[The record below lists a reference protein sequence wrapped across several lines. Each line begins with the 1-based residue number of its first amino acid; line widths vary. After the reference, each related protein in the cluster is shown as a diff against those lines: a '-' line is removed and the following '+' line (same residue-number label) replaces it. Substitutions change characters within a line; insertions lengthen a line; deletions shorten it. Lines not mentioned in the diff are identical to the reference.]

1 MVSALPQLTKL
12 DFFNQFLTGTL
23 PSNISFPRLM
33 EIRLINND
41 ISVGPCVPLLLCC
54 LMATPNHRACQLC
67 CDGACL
73 QGFTDPDSSRRI

>member
-41 ISVGPCVPLLLCC
+41 ISVGSLLAHPALLCYC
-54 LMATPNHRACQLC
+54 KPNKTVLTV
-67 CDGACL
+67 L
-73 QGFTDPDSSRRI
+73 